1 MHKYFVTTKTIKVRL
16 TKVKVVRSCLTTFLL
31 CIKKGGSLMDETIL
45 EKTEGRVSYHDS
57 VEEMLKR
64 IREDG
69 MPNVF
74 DRWVSQEKIRC
85 KFCLEG
91 LSCQLCSQGPCR
103 INLNGEQQKG
113 VCGIGPDGM
122 AMRNM
127 LLRNIMGAGTYS
139 HHAYEAFRTL
149 RATGEEKT
157 PFTIKDEYK
166 LKWMCDKVGINA
178 NQEINKMAVDLAN
191 FLESEMGKDVDEP
204 SIMVDVFA
212 PRKRKNVWKSLGIYP
227 SGVVHEEQ
235 NAVASCLT
243 NVDGDYV
250 SLAKK
255 AMRLGLATIYTA
267 QIGLEM
273 VQDILFGTPMP
284 HEVNVDLGIMD
295 PEYVNIVFNGHQP
308 WPGVATIQ
316 KAKMNE
322 IQEKAKAAGAKGL
335 RIVGSIETGQELL
348 QRFEVDDVFVGLM
361 GNWLAIEPLL
371 ATGTVDVL
379 AMEENCSPP
388 AIDHYAEKYQVT
400 LVGVSTIIGI
410 PGLNHMIPY
419 NPANVDEMADKLI
432 DLAIEN
438 FKKRKGNVIPKVPKI
453 TQKAIA
459 GFSTEAIL
467 NALGNRL
474 DPLVDVI
481 AAGKIKGI
489 VALANCSTL
498 RNGPQDWNT
507 VNLVKELIKK
517 DILVVAGGCGNHALE
532 VAGLCNLDAL
542 NITGEG
548 LKEVCSMLKIPPVLS
563 FGTCTDT
570 GRISMLV
577 TELANHLDVDVPD
590 LPIAVT
596 APEWMEQKATID
608 GVFAVAY
615 GAYTHLSPTPFLTGA
630 EKLVKLLTEDVE
642 GLTGGKIALG
652 DDPIQVANNI
662 EAHILSKRKA
672 MGLS

>member
-1 MHKYFVTTKTIKVRL
+1 MEKA
-16 TKVKVVRSCLTTFLL
+16 
-31 CIKKGGSLMDETIL
+31 IL

-57 VEEMLKR
+57 VEEMLIR

-69 MPNVF
+69 MTNVF

-91 LSCQLCSQGPCR
+91 MSCQLCSQGPCR
-103 INLNGEQQKG
+103 LNLKGEQQKG
-113 VCGIGPDGM
+113 VCGIGPDAM
-122 AMRNM
+122 AMRN
-127 LLRNIMGAGTYS
+127 LLLKNVMGAGTYS
-139 HHAYEAFRTL
+139 HHAFEAFRTL
-149 RATGEEKT
+149 RATGEGKT
-157 PFTIKDEYK
+157 PFTIKDSDK
-166 LKWMCDKVGINA
+166 LKWMCEKVGINT
-178 NQEINKMAVDLAN
+178 NQDNNKLAVDLAN
-191 FLESEMGKDVDEP
+191 FLEAEMGKDVDNP

-212 PRKRKNVWKSLGIYP
+212 PRKRKAVWKNLGIYP

-255 AMRLGLATIYTA
+255 ALSLGLATIYTA

-273 VQDILFGTPMP
+273 VQDILFGTPSP

-308 WPGVATIQ
+308 WAGVATIQ
-316 KAKMNE
+316 KAKMQE
-322 IQEKAKAAGAKGL
+322 IQQRAKAAGAKGL
-335 RIVGSIETGQELL
+335 RVVGSIETGQELL

-361 GNWLAIEPLL
+361 GNWLSIEPLL

-388 AIDHYAEKYQVT
+388 AIDCYAEKYQIT
-400 LVGVSTIIGI
+400 LVGVSTIINI
-410 PGLNHMIPY
+410 PGLNHLIPY
-419 NPANVDEMADKLI
+419 YPAKVDEMADKLI
-432 DLAIEN
+432 DLGIEN
-438 FKKRKGNVIPKVPKI
+438 FKKRKGTVTPKVPKI

-459 GFSTEAIL
+459 GFSTEAVL
-467 NALGNRL
+467 KALGNKL

-481 AAGKIKGI
+481 AAGKIKGV

-532 VAGLCNLDAL
+532 VAGLCNLNAT
-542 NITGEG
+542 NIAGEG
-548 LKEVCSMLKIPPVLS
+548 LKEVCNMLKIPPVLS

-577 TELANHLDVDVPD
+577 TELANHLDVDIPQ

-630 EKLVKLLTEDVE
+630 AKLVKLLTEDVE

-652 DDPIQVANNI
+652 DDPVEVAKNI
-662 EAHILSKRKA
+662 EAHILSKRKG
-672 MGLS
+672 MGLK